1 MAEILSPEDACYA
14 YTTVLKHY
22 EWATHADYQPQLVK
36 DWEKTW
42 DAPEDDLTIPWAIVW
57 EEGPDGWAIA
67 VSHAEII
74 DKARVFAEPGNE
86 WVLALCRP

>member
-1 MAEILSPEDACYA
+1 MAENLSPADACYA
-14 YTTVLKHY
+14 YATVLKHY
-22 EWATHADYQPQLVK
+22 EWAIHADYQPQLVA

-57 EEGPDGWAIA
+57 EEGPDNWAIT

-74 DKARVFAEPGNE
+74 DKTRVFAEPGNG
-86 WVLALCRP
+86 WVLALYRP